1 MTSRLHRSR
10 YSIQA
15 LIGGFI
21 LALTLVMVLFGPAL
35 APYDPETFH
44 SGHRLEGPSVAFP
57 LGTDNFGRDILS
69 RVLHGARSTVLFGLL
84 ATALGIGLGTLVGV
98 VSGYVGGVVDD
109 AIMRVMDALM
119 SIPNLLLAL
128 LVITALGSSSTNAA
142 IAVGLA
148 FMPGMAR
155 VTRSTTLAVR
165 TQDYVKA
172 AVARGEKI
180 GYIVSREILPNVFAP
195 TIIEGTIRV
204 AFAIMLGA
212 SLSFLGLGAQPPS
225 SEWGLMVA
233 EGRNYL
239 FRNPWI
245 LIGPGVAIGLVSIGF
260 NLFGDSLRD
269 ALNPQVERGA

>member
-1 MTSRLHRSR
+1 MTSLLRPSNL
-10 YSIQA
+10 SIQGITGG
-15 LIGGFI
+15 LI
-21 LALTLVMVLFGPAL
+21 LLLTLILVAFGPQL

-44 SGHRLEGPSVAFP
+44 SGHRLEGPSLSFP
-57 LGTDNFGRDILS
+57 LGTDNFGRDLLS
-69 RVLHGARSTVLFGLL
+69 RVLHGARPTVLFGVL

-98 VSGYVGGVVDD
+98 MSGYIGGLLDD
-109 AIMRVMDALM
+109 AIMRLMDGLM

-142 IAVGLA
+142 LAVGIA

-155 VTRSTTLAVR
+155 ITRSTTLAIR

-172 AVARGEKI
+172 AIARGEGT
-180 GYIVSREILPNVFAP
+180 GYIVTREVLPNVFAP

-245 LIGPGVAIGLVSIGF
+245 IVGPGLAIGLVSIGF

-269 ALNPQVERGA
+269 ALNPELGRGE

>member
-1 MTSRLHRSR
+1 MVSLLRPSA
-10 YSIQA
+10 YSLQA
-15 LIGGFI
+15 LTGGLI
-21 LALTLVMVLFGPAL
+21 LILTLIIVLFGPTL
-35 APYDPETFH
+35 APYNPETFH
-44 SGHRLEGPSVAFP
+44 SGHRLEGPSLTFP
-57 LGTDNFGRDILS
+57 LGTDNFGRDIFS
-69 RVLHGARSTVLFGLL
+69 RILYGARATVLFGVL
-84 ATALGIGLGTLVGV
+84 ATALGIGLGTIVGV
-98 VSGYVGGVVDD
+98 ISGYIGGAVDE
-109 AIMRVMDALM
+109 AIMRIMDALM

-155 VTRSTTLAVR
+155 ITRSTTLAIR
-165 TQDYVKA
+165 TEDYVKA
-172 AVARGEKI
+172 AVARGEGA
-180 GYIVSREILPNVFAP
+180 GYIISREILPNVFAP
-195 TIIEGTIRV
+195 TIVEGTIRV

-245 LIGPGVAIGLVSIGF
+245 VIGPGVAIGLVSIGF

-269 ALNPQVERGA
+269 ALNPQVERGV